1 MLKRFPSI
9 FLFRG
14 FNRRSNSTSNANIDS
29 NKVQCFIDGK
39 EIFVETGSVIIQAC
53 AQAGID
59 IPRFCYHER
68 LGIAG
73 NCRMCLVAVEK
84 IPKPVASCAQPV
96 MPGMRIFTNTPV
108 VHRAR
113 EGVMEFLLA
122 NHPLDCVVCDQGGEC
137 DLQDQSMHFGSD
149 RSRLTEYDKRAVEDK
164 NFGPLIKTSMNR
176 CIHCT
181 RCVRF
186 ANEIAGMDEL
196 GTTGRGVNMEI
207 GTYIEKVLDNPL
219 SGNIIDLCPV
229 GALTSKPY
237 AFTARPWEL
246 KKTESID
253 VMDAVGAAIRIDSRD
268 TVVMR
273 ILPRLN
279 EDINEE
285 WLSDKSRFSY
295 DGLRNQRLLYPMI
308 KNGTKFERVNWIEAL
323 STAASHLNSAQG
335 KIALIAGDFV
345 DLETLAITKKFLT
358 MLGCKDFWVDEQ
370 VGEENLAFDKNY
382 AIPGGLI
389 GIEQRDAIAL
399 IGTNPFKEATLLATR
414 IRKAWANNDA
424 KIYFV
429 GGKQPKFL
437 PFETT
442 PLSSL
447 DELSNSKS
455 PLILYGDYW
464 KAKFGAL
471 RTEIPSGQILRH
483 AGRAGALELDIGT
496 LPFSSSSLSNAR
508 VIVLLGADND
518 RIKLLRKLNEN
529 ALIIYLGSHGDIGA
543 SNASIILPGTAF
555 TEKDATFIN
564 LEGRVQRTR
573 AAVPLPGDSRVDW
586 KVIAALAE
594 IAGKP
599 IVTQEQDIFKLIP
612 SHLLCYGQIIHR
624 SNDGNIKT
632 PSAELDDYK
641 GAYCMIDDY
650 YMNDVISRNSSTMA
664 KCSQTFHLSK

>member
-1 MLKRFPSI
+1 V
-9 FLFRG
+9 
-14 FNRRSNSTSNANIDS
+14 A
-29 NKVQCFIDGK
+29 
-39 EIFVETGSVIIQAC
+39 TGSVIIQAC
-53 AQAGID
+53 AQAGVD
-59 IPRFCYHER
+59 IPRFCYHDR

-73 NCRMCLVAVEK
+73 NCRMCLVSVEK
-84 IPKPVASCAQPV
+84 MPKLIASCAQPV
-96 MPGMRIFTNTPV
+96 MPGMRIFTNTPAV
-108 VHRAR
+108 QKGR

-164 NFGPLIKTSMNR
+164 DLGPLVKTSMNR

-196 GTTGRGVNMEI
+196 GTTGRGANMEI

-253 VMDAVGAAIRIDSRD
+253 VMDAVGSAIRIDSRD

-279 EDINEE
+279 EEINEE

-295 DGLRNQRLLYPMI
+295 DGLRNQRLLHPMV
-308 KNGTKFERVNWIEAL
+308 KNGTSFEKVEWIEAL

-335 KIALIAGDFV
+335 KIALVTGDFV
-345 DLETLAITKKFLT
+345 DLETLAITKQFLSL
-358 MLGCKDFWVDEQ
+358 LGCKDFWVDEQ
-370 VGEENLAFDKNY
+370 IGEENLAFGNDY
-382 AIPGGLI
+382 AIPGGI
-389 GIEQRDAIAL
+389 QGIEQKDAIVL
-399 IGTNPFKEATLLATR
+399 VGTDPLKEATLLATR
-414 IRKAWANNDA
+414 IRKAWVNNDA
-424 KIYFV
+424 KIYWV
-429 GGKQPKFL
+429 GAQKPNSL
-437 PFETT
+437 PFETLNLNN
-442 PLSSL
+442 LS
-447 DELSNSKS
+447 ELSNFKS

-464 KAKFGAL
+464 KAKFGGL
-471 RTEIPSGQILRH
+471 KSDIPNGQILRQ
-483 AGRAGALELDIGT
+483 AGRGGALELDIGT
-496 LPFSSSSLSNAR
+496 SPFSSKSLSEAR
-508 VIVLLGADND
+508 VIFLLGADND
-518 RIKLLRKLNEN
+518 RLKNIHKLNEN
-529 ALIIYLGSHGDIGA
+529 ALIIYLGSHGDNGA
-543 SNASIILPGTAF
+543 SMASIILAGAAF

-564 LEGRVQRTR
+564 LEGRVQRTQ
-573 AAVPLPGDSRVDW
+573 AAVPLPGNCRTDW

-599 IVTQEQDIFKLIP
+599 LITSNQEIFKYIP
-612 SHLLCYGQIIHR
+612 SHLLCYGQIIPDR
-624 SNDGNIKT
+624 KETSLKT
-632 PSAELDDYK
+632 KFATLADYK
-641 GAYCMIDDY
+641 DICSVVDDY
-650 YMNDVISRNSSTMA
+650 YLTDVITRSSSTMA
-664 KCSQTFHLSK
+664 KCSQTFHKNYKNK